1 MPEPRGNNRAEAA
14 GGSRGAA
21 GRWRGGRRP
30 AEGAERREPP
40 PAPAERSGAGRAA
53 AWRGA
58 GRPPGTD
65 RWSLPGGRP
74 PARGQVSTAG
84 PGRAEAL
91 PDPNLPP
98 PPPRPRWLRDSP
110 GTRAPGAGGEPAASS
125 NKGSPAAIGSGAGGM
140 GWRGGG
146 IGRTEGRGGWR
157 GGMSGRGDEGREGL
171 DGGEE

>member
-98 PPPRPRWLRDSP
+98 PPAPTPVAPGLPGHPSP
-110 GTRAPGAGGEPAASS
+110 GS
-125 NKGSPAAIGSGAGGM
+125 
-140 GWRGGG
+140 WRGTGG
-146 IGRTEGRGGWR
+146 FIQQREPRGHREWGRRDGVEGGGDWK
-157 GGMSGRGDEGREGL
+157 
-171 DGGEE
+171 DGGKGWMERRDERKGG

>member
-98 PPPRPRWLRDSP
+98 PPRPDPGGSGTPRAPEPRELAGNRRLHPTKGAPRPSGVGQEGW
-110 GTRAPGAGGEPAASS
+110 GGV
-125 NKGSPAAIGSGAGGM
+125 
-140 GWRGGG
+140 GGG
-146 IGRTEGRGGWR
+146 LEGR
-157 GGMSGRGDEGREGL
+157 REGV
-171 DGGEE
+171 DGEEG